1 MRPSNGSRSV
11 SGRAIVSLVAL
22 LMGCTVSSTVPGDA
36 GPQGP
41 VGPQGPQ
48 GVPGVPCVGC
58 VTSAS
63 IAPGAVGKLQLA
75 DGGVTAAAIAAG
87 AVTSSAIAAGA
98 VGPTQL
104 AAGAVTGASIDPTT
118 SITATN
124 FVFASPKT
132 ARFIVQAYGFAP
144 QDNTTTWSG
153 DVFANGLRYMTGGT
167 LQMAA
172 PIHFPDGAALTNLTA
187 RMYDGVNNA
196 HVTIYLRRFDGFF
209 PRPTTTIAQV
219 GTTDAETPG
228 FVTRSIALTHAVD
241 NSSNS
246 AYFLVWEEAPAGT
259 GIGGLLV
266 LYSAEVDY
274 TYTSP

>member
-1 MRPSNGSRSV
+1 
-11 SGRAIVSLVAL
+11 
-22 LMGCTVSSTVPGDA
+22 
-36 GPQGP
+36 
-41 VGPQGPQ
+41 
-48 GVPGVPCVGC
+48 

-104 AAGAVTGASIDPTT
+104 AAGAVTGATIDPTT

-144 QDNTTTWSG
+144 QDNTTTWGG
-153 DVFANGLRYMTGGT
+153 DQFANGLRYMTGGT
-167 LQMAA
+167 LHMAA
-172 PIHFPDGAALTNLTA
+172 PVHFPDGSNLTNLTA

-196 HVTIYLRRFDGFF
+196 HQTIYLRRFDG
-209 PRPTTTIAQV
+209 TGATTIASV
-219 GTTDAETPG
+219 GTTDAEVVN
-228 FVTRSIALTHAVD
+228 FVTRSAAITHTVD
-241 NSSNS
+241 NSANA
-246 AYFLVWEEAPAGT
+246 AYFLVWEAAPAGT
-259 GIGGLLV
+259 GIGASLV

>member
-75 DGGVTAAAIAAG
+75 DGGVTAAAIAA
-87 AVTSSAIAAGA
+87 
-98 VGPTQL
+98 